1 LVGQL
6 LGRDGPWLS
15 SVSNPAHFS
24 CQTNWCLLLISGSA
38 ASFIVMMLPPTS
50 SRKAVRLRNA
60 SAITG
65 ISEIYGFLISTWIG
79 TQTHQKKTLAAPATW
94 MEDFRIKLIGLS
106 DQIQTAKQMTELA
119 KWEGNIRGKWPI
131 EEYQALIEAELQM
144 ISGLAQVL
152 ISVIRF

>member
-1 LVGQL
+1 
-6 LGRDGPWLS
+6 
-15 SVSNPAHFS
+15 
-24 CQTNWCLLLISGSA
+24 
-38 ASFIVMMLPPTS
+38 MMLPPTS

-144 ISGLAQVL
+144 ISGLAQVI
-152 ISVIRF
+152 ISVIRFWFMLLNVSMAAWWRAWSFGRWLEDYLLAFHPCPSP